1 MLASLSARLIA
12 TFTGGALK
20 VKRVTSSDD
29 GTVEDPEATPVAVT
43 IPVAVMRMSPV
54 VTTITMKVCSLRR

>member
-1 MLASLSARLIA
+1 M
-12 TFTGGALK
+12 
-20 VKRVTSSDD
+20 KRVTSSDD